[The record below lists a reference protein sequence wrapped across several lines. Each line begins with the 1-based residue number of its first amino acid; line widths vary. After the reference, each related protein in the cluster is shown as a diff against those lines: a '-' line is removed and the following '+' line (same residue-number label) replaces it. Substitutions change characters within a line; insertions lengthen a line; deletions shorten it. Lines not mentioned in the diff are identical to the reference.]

1 MSAAES
7 AGPSDRIAAITDKL
21 AGLKDEMRSAVGQ
34 VDDVQAKALLET
46 GAEVLGGLAKAFV
59 DYAAGTERAWKR

>member
-7 AGPSDRIAAITDKL
+7 AGPSDPIAAITDKL

-46 GAEVLGGLAKAFV
+46 GAEVLGGLGKAFV
-59 DYAAGTERAWKR
+59 DYVAGTERAWKR